1 MTRLGSPR
9 LHLRVTDSTNER
21 AKALAAG
28 APHGLLV
35 TASEQ
40 TAGHGRQG
48 RSWAAPPGE
57 GLLMSLVLR
66 DWPELLPLAAAVA
79 VARAAGPHA
88 RIKWPNDVLIDER
101 KVAGI
106 LVEGRPQEGWAVLG
120 IGVNVAVREFPE
132 ELRDLAGSLG
142 RPPADVEPFLAEVLE
157 HLERGLAAPPEET
170 IAAWRERDA
179 LHGRHITWNG
189 GTGVA
194 AGVDESGRLLVDLD
208 DGGRAEL
215 DAGEVHLGTLGR
227 RGPR

>member
-1 MTRLGSPR
+1 MSRLGKPR

-48 RSWAAPPGE
+48 RRWTAPAGE
-57 GLLMSLVLR
+57 GLLMSLVLH

-79 VARAAGPHA
+79 VAQTVGDAA
-88 RIKWPNDVLIDER
+88 RVKWPNDILVGGR

-106 LVEGRPQEGWAVLG
+106 LIEGRPQERWVVVG
-120 IGVNVAVREFPE
+120 IGVNVAVRTFPP
-132 ELRDLAGSLG
+132 ELEPIAGSLG
-142 RPPADVEPFLAEVLE
+142 MDPDAVEPFLGRLLRKLE
-157 HLERGLAAPPEET
+157 TALATTGEPT

-179 LHGRHITWNG
+179 LRGRPITWNG
-189 GTGVA
+189 GAGIA
-194 AGVDESGRLLVDLD
+194 AGVDEEGRLIVELA
-208 DGGRAEL
+208 DGTTTAL
-215 DAGEVHLGTLGR
+215 NAGEVHLGTGR
-227 RGPR
+227 D